1 MSRGNEETIVWEREM
16 KKKKRNGEGAKEK
29 GVQKCWKRRSERK
42 KKERNENS
50 NLRED

>member
-1 MSRGNEETIVWEREM
+1 MGRVQKKRECKNAGNEEVRER
-16 KKKKRNGEGAKEK
+16 
-29 GVQKCWKRRSERK
+29 VTK